1 MKTSISFCV
10 IAFIAGGM
18 VAAVAAEQTITQK
31 GKLFSPASITI
42 KKGDTLVFSNDD
54 NVTHNIYS
62 VSPNNEFNLGSQAPG
77 NSTPVTFD
85 KSGDIDIVC
94 AIHPVMKMKVKV
106 TD

>member
-1 MKTSISFCV
+1 MKTFTSLLAV
-10 IAFIAGGM
+10 AFVAGAV
-18 VAAVAAEQTITQK
+18 VAAAAAEQTISQK
-31 GKLFSPASITI
+31 GKVFSPPNVTI

-54 NVTHNIYS
+54 NVAHNIYS
-62 VSPNNEFNLGSQAPG
+62 VSANNEFNLGSQAPG
-77 NSTPVTFD
+77 NSTPITFD